1 MIEIV
6 GVVVKSKECPQGLKP
21 CPYRWVMSE
30 LKFRPSK
37 EHVRRR
43 GERPADEALGAK
55 TRLRPCLG
63 ELRGRRSWPAATG
76 CGRSAISA
84 MLAVSTLFA
93 MAMVFTP
100 RLHAQQ
106 AAAPQGAQQAAQ
118 PVTQLTPDQAERAK
132 SLGKRV
138 KCMCG
143 GCDDAAG
150 TCTHSGGAFAGP
162 CDTAKAELK
171 EIDAR
176 VARGDSDDLILQSF
190 VQEYGPT
197 VLIEPPKSGFNWLAW
212 IMPVAFPLVALFLVW
227 QVVRRWHRRAAL
239 APASG
244 PPLPAELLERAR
256 QEADKESDE

>member
-1 MIEIV
+1 MDMIENHNPRAI
-6 GVVVKSKECPQGLKP
+6 GN
-21 CPYRWVMSE
+21 W
-30 LKFRPSK
+30 
-37 EHVRRR
+37 RRTSLFL
-43 GERPADEALGAK
+43 ALAL
-55 TRLRPCLG
+55 T
-63 ELRGRRSWPAATG
+63 AALV
-76 CGRSAISA
+76 CE
-84 MLAVSTLFA
+84 
-93 MAMVFTP
+93 
-100 RLHAQQ
+100 
-106 AAAPQGAQQAAQ
+106 AAPRAEEATQAAQ
-118 PVTQLTPDQAERAK
+118 PDVTPAVQLTPAQAARAK

-150 TCTHSGGAFAGP
+150 MCTHSGGAFAGP

-171 EIDAR
+171 EIDQR

-197 VLIEPPKSGFNWLAW
+197 VLIEPPKSGFDWLAW
-212 IMPVAFPLVALFLVW
+212 IMPVAFPFVALLLVW

-244 PPLPAELLERAR
+244 PPLSAELMDRAR

>member
-1 MIEIV
+1 MIDD
-6 GVVVKSKECPQGLKP
+6 
-21 CPYRWVMSE
+21 RSE
-30 LKFRPSK
+30 SPHRFGACARHRLCGTKTQTLRSD
-37 EHVRRR
+37 R
-43 GERPADEALGAK
+43 GEGAENTEK
-55 TRLRPCLG
+55 RRASLS
-63 ELRGRRSWPAATG
+63 LRGAAFVPVILLAALVIVLAP
-76 CGRSAISA
+76 SALRAQNSQA
-84 MLAVSTLFA
+84 
-93 MAMVFTP
+93 
-100 RLHAQQ
+100 AQQ
-106 AAAPQGAQQAAQ
+106 ESQQLAPNAAAPDSQLA
-118 PVTQLTPDQAERAK
+118 VQLTPEQAARSK

-150 TCTHSGGAFAGP
+150 MCTHSGGAFAGP
-162 CDTAKAELK
+162 CDTAKGELK

-212 IMPVAFPLVALFLVW
+212 IMPVAFPIVALFLVW

-244 PPLPAELLERAR
+244 PALSADLLDRAR
-256 QEADKESDE
+256 READKESDE